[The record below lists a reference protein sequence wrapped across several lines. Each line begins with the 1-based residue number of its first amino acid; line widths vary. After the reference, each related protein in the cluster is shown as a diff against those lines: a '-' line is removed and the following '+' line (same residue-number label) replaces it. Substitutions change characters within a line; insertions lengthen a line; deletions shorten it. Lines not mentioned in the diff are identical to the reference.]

1 MDYPQTVTTVLAST
15 SASGAG
21 TDTAGTVVLGFLFVL
36 VVLALLAAVT
46 ALIGAFFTRQA
57 AREATRAARSAGEAA
72 EKAVAAGAAASAP
85 GAGAA
90 AAPEPEPE
98 AEPPVAENP
107 RLLAVVAAA
116 VHTVFGERPHRIVSV
131 RQSRT
136 GWAQEG
142 RRQIFS
148 SHRVR

>member
-72 EKAVAAGAAASAP
+72 EKAAAAGTAASAP

-90 AAPEPEPE
+90 AAPEPE